1 MSDFRIDFSSAR
13 GCATIE
19 RLHPDTSASER
30 ISWTEISHLAF
41 ECDSEATVGAT
52 SISLSWSAFLRIA
65 QHIRQLTQ
73 RAQLRLSYG
82 EVARDLII
90 RWRDDNIAALD
101 EETNALLISE
111 PDLDQA
117 LRLAGWDFSK
127 RNPTNEQRRDIL
139 KAVSIRNSA
148 IFSVPGAGKT
158 TVALAIHQ
166 LFSQHQEC
174 NLLVIAPNNAFP
186 AWDEVLKGCLRDQEQ
201 FFCRLSGGEAA
212 IRLLLQSRP
221 RYAIISYAQLVRVGD
236 LIGQHLLAHPTHLI
250 LDESH
255 RIKAGRQGQI
265 ASEIAKIAPFARRR
279 DILSGTP
286 MPQAR
291 NDLEAQFEFL
301 YPATDIGA
309 RIRSAPNVRSVIG
322 PLFVRTR
329 YSELGVP
336 RPVPAPVAIDMSD
349 SQRLLYA
356 YLRDQFIRQFVRN
369 STAPTSQ
376 RSSVMRLM
384 MAAVDPQT
392 ASERLLVLDDTPPEL
407 RDICLAVL
415 EDGLSPRLQEAIRQ
429 VDQLVG
435 SGKKVVLWAPF
446 NLTLERLQA
455 ELTKYGPRIIYGQ
468 TPAGDIEQ
476 DGTREQ
482 IVDEFHTSDTC
493 NVLIANP
500 AAGGEGI
507 SLHKVCQDAVYVG
520 RTYNATHY
528 MQSRDRICRLGMP
541 PGTIPR
547 ISIIE
552 CRAPARLGSID
563 LSIRRRLDLKIDQ
576 MAQALDDPDL
586 RQVALESDEADP
598 DLDDGLT
605 FDDILDLARE
615 LKKDE

>member
-1 MSDFRIDFSSAR
+1 MSDFLIDFSSAL
-13 GCATIE
+13 GCATIG
-19 RLHPDTSASER
+19 RLRPDTSAGER
-30 ISWTEISHLAF
+30 RSWMEISHLVL
-41 ECDSEATVGAT
+41 ESDSQATVGA
-52 SISLSWSAFLRIA
+52 SSLSLRWSAYLRIA
-65 QHIRQLTQ
+65 QHIRQIATRSYLS
-73 RAQLRLSYG
+73 LSYG
-82 EVARDLII
+82 DSARDLII
-90 RWRDDNIAALD
+90 RWRDDNVAASEGD
-101 EETNALLISE
+101 HNAPVISNA
-111 PDLDQA
+111 DLDQE
-117 LRLAGWDFSK
+117 LTDAGWDFSK
-127 RNPTNEQRRDIL
+127 RTPTLEQRRDIL
-139 KAVSIRNSA
+139 KAASIRNSA
-148 IFSVPGAGKT
+148 VFSVPGAGKT
-158 TVALAIHQ
+158 TVALAVHQ
-166 LFSQHQEC
+166 LFARNRDCS
-174 NLLVIAPNNAFP
+174 LLVIAPNNAFP

-201 FFCRLSGGEAA
+201 SFCRLSGGEST
-212 IRLLLQSRP
+212 IRPLLQSRP
-221 RYAIISYAQLVRVGD
+221 RYSIISYAQLVRVGD
-236 LIGQHLLAHPTHLI
+236 LIGQHLLANPTHLI

-265 ASEIAKIAPFARRR
+265 ASEIAKIAPFAVRR

-291 NDLEAQFEFL
+291 IDLEPQFEFL
-301 YPATDIGA
+301 YPATDIGL
-309 RIRSAPNVRSVIG
+309 RIRSASNLRSVIG

-329 YSELGVP
+329 YSELGVT
-336 RPVPAPVAIDMSD
+336 RPVPAPVAVDMSD

-369 STAPTSQ
+369 SNAPTAQ

-384 MAAVDPQT
+384 MASIDPQT
-392 ASERLLVLDDTPPEL
+392 TSERLLVLHDTPPEL

-415 EDGLSPRLQEAIRQ
+415 EDGLSPRLQEAISQ
-429 VDQLVG
+429 VDQLVA
-435 SGKKVVLWAPF
+435 SRKKVVLWAPF
-446 NLTLERLQA
+446 TQTLERLQA
-455 ELTKYGPRIIYGQ
+455 ELTKYGPRILNGE
-468 TPAGDIEQ
+468 TPAGDVEQ

-482 IVDEFHTSDTC
+482 IVNEFHTSDAC

-507 SLHKVCQDAVYVG
+507 SLHTVCQDAIYVG

-547 ISIIE
+547 ISVIE

-586 RQVALESDEADP
+586 RQIALESDEADP

-605 FDDILDLARE
+605 YDDILDLARE
-615 LKKDE
+615 LKKDD